1 MAPVFIAASSRCF
14 SELPFEEACRNIID
28 LEYDRIDVWMDESSG
43 HLKPSEVISDPDGFV
58 VRCREVSRLTPTAF
72 TLAHDVEPDTM
83 AALCQL
89 ARQLRITQITVPAAQ
104 LGTPFNSEIDR
115 LRGFVATANEAAVRI
130 SIHTKTGQLTEDPH
144 TAVELCQSVR
154 GLGLTLDP
162 SYYICGPHRGQSWDM
177 VFPYVYHTLLR
188 DTSDKEL
195 QVQVGLGEVDYAR
208 MIQQLQREEYN
219 RTLSVDFD
227 PEMMDVNIRPLEM
240 RKLRLLL
247 ETLL

>member
-1 MAPVFIAASSRCF
+1 MFIAASSRCF
-14 SELPFEEACRNIID
+14 ADMPFEEACRNIID
-28 LEYDRIDVWMDESSG
+28 LEYDRVDIWMDESSG
-43 HLKPSEVISDPDGFV
+43 HLKPSEVTSDPDAFIV
-58 VRCREVSRLTPTAF
+58 TCREVSRLTPMSF
-72 TLAHDVEPDTM
+72 TLAHDVDPDLM
-83 AALCQL
+83 KKLCLL
-89 ARQLRITQITVPAAQ
+89 ARQLRITQISVPAAP

-115 LRGFVATANEAAVRI
+115 LRGFVTTANEAAVRI
-130 SIHTKTGQLTEDPH
+130 SIHTKTGHLTEDPH

-162 SYYICGPHRGQSWDM
+162 SYYICGPHRNQSWDQ

-188 DTSDKEL
+188 DTSEKEL

-227 PEMMDVNIRPLEM
+227 PAMMDLNLRPLEM